1 MLRLEEQAEAQY
13 LVLVEVPEA
22 GLEVILEEQGE
33 HGVVMELV
41 AVVQAEVSIQLALL
55 EPTTHLA
62 VGTVVAEAGL
72 AHRLEQAAREES
84 LEAVAVVEQVQV
96 AAVRHQVVTAVQGVV
111 LKSGCGFTD
120 ERNN

>member
-1 MLRLEEQAEAQY
+1 MVVVR
-13 LVLVEVPEA
+13 EA

-62 VGTVVAEAGL
+62 VVTVVAEAGL
-72 AHRLEQAAREES
+72 AHRLEQAAREDS
-84 LEAVAVVEQVQV
+84 LAAVAVVEQVQV
-96 AAVRHQVVTAVQGVV
+96 AAVRHQVVTAVQGVE

-120 ERNN
+120 ERID